1 MLSYSNFAAHW
12 ARRSGARVLPDPQ
25 VLGPRARVLVLRT
38 VCGAQLLDEGR
49 GPRRPALG
57 DHVARPFQ
65 SERLEWP
72 GTARLRALTADD
84 HPGHGGGAGGE
95 GPPGVRGLA
104 TNPPRAPKLSPTP
117 PSGKGAGGNGPL
129 CPSSRPHVPPG
140 H

>member
-12 ARRSGARVLPDPQ
+12 ARRSGARVLPAPQ

-84 HPGHGGGAGGE
+84 HPGHGWEPGAE
-95 GPPGVRGLA
+95 RPHSPRRRSP
-104 TNPPRAPKLSPTP
+104 NPPT
-117 PSGKGAGGNGPL
+117 
-129 CPSSRPHVPPG
+129 
-140 H
+140 